1 MEYGESRKQVEY
13 KLSPDSVHDPHIS
26 ETLRK
31 TKKKK
36 VVRLGILE
44 VSHPVC
50 PESRMTTKVVICQ
63 RRRTKQRKP

>member
-36 VVRLGILE
+36 LYDSGFWKFLTQCAQ
-44 VSHPVC
+44 SPG
-50 PESRMTTKVVICQ
+50 
-63 RRRTKQRKP
+63 